1 MEGPFRRR
9 GSWWQEDSSG
19 TLHEWTKRQ
28 GDSSTAIDNSTQPR
42 WQRRQDVSFPPPP
55 RWRLGLGELGS
66 EPLVIYGLG
75 LLAALLALIIT
86 VKTVTDGSSIAAV
99 LAPVMAV
106 IGTFT
111 GHAAGHSGAVRAIKE
126 GRSSAQVSRAGP
138 R

>member
-28 GDSSTAIDNSTQPR
+28 GDSSTAINNSTKPR
-42 WQRRQDVSFPPPP
+42 WQRQDVSFPPPP

-126 GRSSAQVSRAGP
+126 GRS
-138 R
+138 